1 MAYELSKYK
10 STALGIVKSGKGCDT
25 GRVTSKN
32 LSRAE
37 ARTAQIATIKKVSRV
52 LIASNGVSGLSL
64 REVAREMGVVSSAL
78 YRYFATR
85 DDLLTAL
92 IFDAYNDLGASVERS
107 DAKAELES
115 AADRFRIAARTV
127 RKWAKRH
134 PNEYSLIYGTP
145 VPNYVAPTTTIE
157 AATRV
162 PRVLS
167 KILSDAQ
174 KVRRLPRRASAAEE
188 VEEFLEVGAIEEV
201 LVDVPKEMYVR
212 ALMSW
217 NMIFGFL
224 SFELYGHY
232 VGSVRNANIMFEKVL
247 DELVRLLEL

>member
-1 MAYELSKYK
+1 MTDK
-10 STALGIVKSGKGCDT
+10 TPT
-25 GRVTSKN
+25 
-32 LSRAE
+32 RAE
-37 ARTAQIATIKKVSRV
+37 ARAAQIATIKKVSRS
-52 LIASNGVSGLSL
+52 LIASHGVSGLSL

-92 IFDAYNDLGASVERS
+92 IFDAYNDLGASVER
-107 DAKAELES
+107 
-115 AADRFRIAARTV
+115 ADRRAASESPAERLRIAARAV
-127 RKWAKRH
+127 RRWAKRH
-134 PNEYSLIYGTP
+134 PHEYSLIYGTP
-145 VPNYVAPTTTIE
+145 VPNYVAPVTTIE

-167 KILSDAQ
+167 GILSDAQ
-174 KVRRLPRRASAAEE
+174 EVRPFAPRSRPRHD
-188 VEEFLEVGAIEEV
+188 VDQFLEVAALQEV
-201 LVDVPKEMYVR
+201 LVDVPRAMYVK

-232 VGSVRNANIMFEKVL
+232 VGSVRNAPILFEEVL
-247 DELVRLLEL
+247 DVLVDLLELEPAP